1 MRGLIPIC
9 QARLQPICDALLYR
23 LDVLGGLLGRRRCRR
38 GWAFRPLAGLGKR
51 RAAGKDQWQQAY
63 ETCHEHGR
71 LSTGC
76 VGALERPAADSRP
89 LLPRPSEQGASNG
102 LADLDIGEFPD
113 YAKRKSGTGA
123 VTQPKSGGV
132 APPAPYDCR
141 TLDLVCDVRAA
152 GHAAADRSQAEPGD
166 EQGRPRPGAAVA
178 LAQDRIDSQSRH
190 AGGAGCP
197 LAQGS

>member
-1 MRGLIPIC
+1 
-9 QARLQPICDALLYR
+9 ICDALLYR
-23 LDVLGGLLGRRRCRR
+23 LDVLGGLLGRRRYRR
-38 GWAFRPLAGLGKR
+38 GWAVRPLAGLGKR

-63 ETCHEHGR
+63 ETCHVHGR

-123 VTQPKSGGV
+123 VTQPKLGSV

-141 TLDLVCDVRAA
+141 TLDLVCDVRPPGKPQPIVRKLSQEINKVACCRTCSRPHRLPIPARRRSWMPSCA
-152 GHAAADRSQAEPGD
+152 GIMS
-166 EQGRPRPGAAVA
+166 
-178 LAQDRIDSQSRH
+178 
-190 AGGAGCP
+190 
-197 LAQGS
+197 